1 VESAEWSKWARECHR
16 TKGSFANDPTMSA
29 TEAAKVQR
37 FIYRTTGVC
46 PQEIHFQLQEN
57 RLKNVR
63 FIGGGCPGNAQLVS
77 RLLEDQLLDTVV
89 EKLDGIA
96 CRNDTSCPDQLAAA
110 LLAVRSGELA
120 PMESFRLH
128 RIEEPLHR
136 IGVVADPAG
145 QPGLWERLLA
155 ELGRRRPDA
164 AICMGNITGDAAE
177 NEDWIRDLGK
187 TDVILLQGERDW
199 RYALREEPAGLPPL
213 SNRRRDWL
221 LRLPQ
226 ALRFRLGERIGVAF
240 TGDFLQHLQG
250 FSDFD
255 PFALEMNMVF
265 SMTCCMQDTSVF
277 PALEA
282 MTPQFEAGIV
292 VFAQGGGWGH
302 WQVGGVDFVRVGP
315 LAGPRKP
322 GWGMLEEHAGQLRLE
337 RIPLS
342 RD

>member
-1 VESAEWSKWARECHR
+1 MGCSPPIPD
-16 TKGSFANDPTMSA
+16 DPAMSA
-29 TEAAKVQR
+29 SEAPKAQR

-46 PQEIHFQLQEN
+46 PQEIHFRLQGN
-57 RLKNVR
+57 RLQNLR
-63 FIGGGCPGNAQLVS
+63 FVGGGCPGNAQLVS
-77 RLLEDQLLDTVV
+77 RLLEDQPLDTAV
-89 EKLDGIA
+89 EKLGGIA
-96 CRNDTSCPDQLAAA
+96 CRNDTSCPDQLATA

-120 PMESFRLH
+120 PAESFRVH
-128 RIEEPLHR
+128 RIEKPLHR
-136 IGVVADPAG
+136 IGVFADPAG
-145 QPGLWERLLA
+145 RPGLWGKLLA
-155 ELGRRRPDA
+155 ELGRRQPDA
-164 AICMGNITGDAAE
+164 AICLGNMTGDAAE

-187 TDVILLQGERDW
+187 TDVNLLQGERDW
-199 RYALREEPAGLPPL
+199 RYAMREEPSGLPPL
-213 SNRRRDWL
+213 SDRRRDWL

-226 ALRFRLGERIGVAF
+226 ALRFRLGERKGVAF
-240 TGDFLQHLQG
+240 TGDFLQRFQG

-282 MTPQFEAGIV
+282 MTPQFEASIV

-315 LAGPRKP
+315 LAGTRAPE
-322 GWGMLEEHAGQLRLE
+322 WGMLEDHAGELRLE
-337 RIPLS
+337 TIPLS